1 MFFCYYQEDA
11 IISKTLNFWIKS
23 LGGIIMAITA
33 AMVKELREKT
43 SAGMMDCKK
52 ALVETNG
59 DMSAAIDWL
68 RERGISKAAK
78 KSDRVAAEGLCSVAI
93 EGNTAVIF
101 ELNSETD
108 FVAKNEQFLT
118 LLDKLGKILV
128 ANKPA
133 TVEEALAIEVDGT
146 TVDGMLIEATSTIGE
161 KITLR
166 RLTVVE
172 KADNE
177 FFGSYLHMGGRI
189 AALTVVDGKEEVAKD
204 AAMHAAAINPQYL
217 TVEEVPAEVVA
228 KEREILTQEAL
239 NEGKP
244 ANIVEKMVEGRI
256 RKFLAD
262 VCMLEQPFV
271 KDGDV
276 TVAKFAA
283 NNGSTIK
290 TFIRL
295 EVGEG
300 IEKVVSN
307 FAEEVMSQV
316 RA

>member
-1 MFFCYYQEDA
+1 
-11 IISKTLNFWIKS
+11 
-23 LGGIIMAITA
+23 MAITA

-68 RERGISKAAK
+68 RERGIAKAAK

-133 TVEEALAIEVDGT
+133 TVEEALAIEVEGT

-189 AALTVVDGKEEVAKD
+189 AALTVVEGKEEVAKD

-217 TVEEVPAEVVA
+217 TVEQVPAEVVA

-271 KDGDV
+271 KYGDV

-290 TFIRL
+290 SFIRL

-300 IEKVVSN
+300 IEKVVAN

>member
-1 MFFCYYQEDA
+1 
-11 IISKTLNFWIKS
+11 
-23 LGGIIMAITA
+23 MAITA
-33 AMVKELREKT
+33 AMVKELREIT

>member
-1 MFFCYYQEDA
+1 
-11 IISKTLNFWIKS
+11 
-23 LGGIIMAITA
+23 MAITA

-93 EGNTAVIF
+93 DGNTAVIF

-133 TVEEALAIEVDGT
+133 SVEAALEIAVDGV
-146 TVDGMLIEATSTIGE
+146 TVNEMLIEATSTIGE

-189 AALTVVDGKEEVAKD
+189 AALTVVEGKEEVAKD

-217 TVEEVPAEVVA
+217 TQSEVPAEVVT

-244 ANIVEKMVEGRI
+244 ANIVEGRI

-271 KDGDV
+271 KDGDL
-276 TVAKFAA
+276 TVAKWAA

-290 TFIRL
+290 LFVRL

-300 IEKVVSN
+300 IEKVVTN

>member
-1 MFFCYYQEDA
+1 
-11 IISKTLNFWIKS
+11 
-23 LGGIIMAITA
+23 MAITA

-68 RERGISKAAK
+68 RERGIAKAAK

-133 TVEEALAIEVDGT
+133 TVEEALAIEVEGT

-166 RLTVVE
+166 RLTVIE

-189 AALTVVDGKEEVAKD
+189 AALTVVEGKEEVAKD

-217 TVEEVPAEVVA
+217 TVEQVPAEVVA

-290 TFIRL
+290 SFIRL

-300 IEKVVSN
+300 IEKVVAN

>member
-1 MFFCYYQEDA
+1 
-11 IISKTLNFWIKS
+11 
-23 LGGIIMAITA
+23 MAITA

-68 RERGISKAAK
+68 RERGIAKAAK

-133 TVEEALAIEVDGT
+133 TVEEALAITVDGT
-146 TVDGMLIEATSTIGE
+146 TVDAMLIEATSTIGE

-189 AALTVVDGKEEVAKD
+189 AALTVVEGKEEVAKD

-217 TVEEVPAEVVA
+217 TVEQVPAEVVA

-290 TFIRL
+290 SFIRL

>member
-1 MFFCYYQEDA
+1 
-11 IISKTLNFWIKS
+11 
-23 LGGIIMAITA
+23 MAITA

-93 EGNTAVIF
+93 DGNTAVIF

-108 FVAKNEQFLT
+108 FVAKNEQVLT

-133 TVEEALAIEVDGT
+133 SVEAALEIAVDGV
-146 TVDGMLIEATSTIGE
+146 TVNEMLIEATSTIGE

-189 AALTVVDGKEEVAKD
+189 AALTVVEGKEEVAKD

-217 TVEEVPAEVVA
+217 TQSEVPAEVVT

-271 KDGDV
+271 KDGDL
-276 TVAKFAA
+276 TVAKWAA

-290 TFIRL
+290 LFVRL

-300 IEKVVSN
+300 IEKVVTN

>member
-1 MFFCYYQEDA
+1 
-11 IISKTLNFWIKS
+11 
-23 LGGIIMAITA
+23 MAITA

-68 RERGISKAAK
+68 RERGIAKAAK

-93 EGNTAVIF
+93 DGNTAVIF

-108 FVAKNEQFLT
+108 FVAKNEQFLS

-133 TVEEALAIEVDGT
+133 NVEEALAIEVDGT
-146 TVDGMLIEATSTIGE
+146 TVDAMLIEATSTIGE

-189 AALTVVDGKEEVAKD
+189 AALTVVEGKEEVAKD

-217 TVEEVPAEVVA
+217 TVDQVPAEVVA

-276 TVAKFAA
+276 TVAKYAK

-290 TFIRL
+290 LFIRL

-300 IEKVVSN
+300 IEKVR
-307 FAEEVMSQV
+307 FKT
-316 RA
+316 